1 MDSFSLIKTI
11 HIVSASVLFG
21 TGFGT
26 AFFMLRA
33 HLSGNREAMA
43 VTMRNVVL
51 ADWIFTTPA
60 VIIQPLTGL
69 WLVFKLSIPLD
80 SAWFVSVV
88 FLYVLIGLCWIPV
101 VAIQI
106 KICRILGGG
115 GGTHEYGTLM
125 KVWIALGIPAFSM
138 VLILFFLMVTKA
150 GIGTSIGADLGLNQS
165 SNSISK
171 GMSSSCTL
179 EIPWRTNSSS
189 HRGSFRIGSK
199 NGVSLIPD
207 ISWPFCSNRDNAS
220 NASSI
225 SPLQA

>member
-1 MDSFSLIKTI
+1 MDSYSLIKTV
-11 HIVSASVLFG
+11 HIISASILFG
-21 TGFGT
+21 TGLGT

-69 WLVFKLSIPLD
+69 WLVFKLAIPLE

-88 FLYVLIGLCWIPV
+88 ILYLLIGACWIPV

-106 KICRILGGG
+106 KIRRILAGGG
-115 GGTHEYGTLM
+115 GPEEYGTLM
-125 KVWIALGIPAFSM
+125 KAWIALGIPALLM

-150 GIGTSIGADLGLNQS
+150 GIGTSIGASLGRDQS
-165 SNSISK
+165 VNSISNE
-171 GMSSSCTL
+171 MAS
-179 EIPWRTNSSS
+179 
-189 HRGSFRIGSK
+189 
-199 NGVSLIPD
+199 
-207 ISWPFCSNRDNAS
+207 S
-220 NASSI
+220 NARASKKWAVEFTGATRAHCRFYTAGCAFSA
-225 SPLQA
+225 SEN